1 MSEVDE
7 TSLSGGSG
15 GVSETD
21 ARYGPPRGLRRT
33 GGGVL
38 ADLRLLGF
46 GGNDI
51 PTHTP
56 LELARGKAL
65 LALLNSS
72 NPKDQARG
80 LRYFAAYERERRAT
94 TGLAL
99 EFAGKVIE
107 AQAMKEVGVDS
118 TEAGATPEALS
129 REVSEIVR
137 QNGVEAS
144 GAPAPPA
151 EE

>member
-1 MSEVDE
+1 M
-7 TSLSGGSG
+7 
-15 GVSETD
+15 
-21 ARYGPPRGLRRT
+21 
-33 GGGVL
+33 
-38 ADLRLLGF
+38 

-51 PTHTP
+51 PTHIP
-56 LELARGKAL
+56 LEVARGKAL

-80 LRYFAAYERERRAT
+80 VRYFAAYEKERRAAASD
-94 TGLAL
+94 AL
-99 EFAGKVIE
+99 EYAGKVIE
-107 AQAMKEVGVDS
+107 AQVAKEVSVES
-118 TEAGATPEALS
+118 TETGATPEALS

-144 GAPAPPA
+144 EPPGDQSVAEPPPASPA